1 MESTNL
7 EKTLQ
12 ILLVEDSDTDAML
25 LRESI
30 LSSGISDFHVSVA
43 QSLQEAIDHLKNNPV
58 DATLLDLSLPDSSGL
73 ETVVRLR
80 QARPDTPIVVL
91 TGVDDEKTGVQAVRM
106 GVQDYF
112 VKGQSDGRLIVRAIR
127 YAIERKRMEDELRR
141 HRDTLELQVQE
152 RTKALSQTVDTLQM
166 EIENRIQAEKKILTY
181 QKRLR
186 SLATEIILVEER
198 ERRTIASALH
208 DSLGPLLAF
217 SKRELGILRKSAPA
231 EIAGPLGHVHEMIEQ
246 AVGQTRSLTF
256 DLSPPTLYTLG
267 LEHALEELVEHF
279 SKEGKFKGVFNTLA
293 QGESLTDD
301 IKVLLYRLVRE
312 LLINIAKHAQAKN
325 VCVTLSV
332 AENHIQVTVEDDGI
346 GFDTSGIDL
355 QAGKSSGFG
364 LFNIYERLAQAGGRL
379 DIQSEKNKG
388 TKIVLQLPLTY
399 QKGE

>member
-1 MESTNL
+1 MNMDKSL
-7 EKTLQ
+7 RV
-12 ILLVEDSDTDAML
+12 LLVEDSDTDVML

-30 LSSGISDFHVSVA
+30 LSTGISDLHISVV
-43 QSLQEAIDHLKNNPV
+43 QSLQKAIDHLKNNPV

-73 ETVVRLR
+73 ETIIRLR
-80 QARPDTPIVVL
+80 QTHPDTPIVVL
-91 TGVDDEKTGVQAVRM
+91 TGVDDEKTGVEAVRM

-141 HRDTLELQVQE
+141 HRDTLEMQVQE
-152 RTKALSQTVDTLQM
+152 RTKALSRTVDSLQM
-166 EIENRIQAEKKILTY
+166 EIATRIQAEKKILTY

-231 EIAGPLGHVHEMIEQ
+231 EIAGSLRHVHEMIEQ

-267 LEHALEELVEHF
+267 LEHALEELVERF
-279 SKEGKFKGVFNTLA
+279 SQEGKFKGVFNTLA
-293 QGESLTDD
+293 NGDSLTEDV
-301 IKVLLYRLVRE
+301 KVLLYRSARE

-325 VCVTLSV
+325 VYVTLSV
-332 AENHIQVTVEDDGI
+332 TENHIQVAVEDDGI

-364 LFNIYERLAQAGGRL
+364 LFNVYERLAQAGGRL
-379 DIQSEKNKG
+379 DIQSQKKGG
-388 TKIVLQLPLTY
+388 TKIVLQLPLTHK
-399 QKGE
+399 KGE